1 MQFEGNLI
9 PVYQQAYVD
18 GHLPI
23 PFFFLNFL
31 APAYLVS
38 Q

>member
-23 PFFFLNFL
+23 PFLFFEFFSTCLF
-31 APAYLVS
+31 S
-38 Q
+38 